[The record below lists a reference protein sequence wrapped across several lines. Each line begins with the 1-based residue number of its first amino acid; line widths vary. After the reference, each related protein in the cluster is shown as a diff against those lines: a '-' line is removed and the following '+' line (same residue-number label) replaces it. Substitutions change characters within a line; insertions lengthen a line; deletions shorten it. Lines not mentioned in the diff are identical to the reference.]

1 MARGSKDGPGA
12 AREPKAPP
20 KILLV
25 EDELA
30 AAEAI
35 GYLLRMN
42 GFQVVSAS
50 NGREALERLP
60 EVRPD
65 LVLTDIMMP
74 WMDGLELAR
83 HIREQPELRDLP
95 IVLMSAAH
103 SILPPETIVSASLP
117 KPIDFPKLLATLGR
131 LLGLKNR

>member
-1 MARGSKDGPGA
+1 MRSLK
-12 AREPKAPP
+12 KNP

-25 EDELA
+25 EDEVA

-35 GYLLRMN
+35 GYLLQMN
-42 GFQVVSAS
+42 GFQVVNAS
-50 NGREALERLP
+50 DGREALERLA

-83 HIREQPELRDLP
+83 HIRERPELQDLP

-103 SILPPETIVSASLP
+103 SILPPETAVSASLP
-117 KPIDFPKLLATLGR
+117 KPIDFPKLLATVGK
-131 LLGLKNR
+131 LLDLKSG

>member
-1 MARGSKDGPGA
+1 MRSMKA
-12 AREPKAPP
+12 AP

-35 GYLLRMN
+35 GYLLQMN

-50 NGREALERLP
+50 NGREALERLD
-60 EVRPD
+60 EVRPE

-83 HIREQPELRDLP
+83 HIRERPELRDLP

-103 SILPPETIVSASLP
+103 SILPAETLVSASLT
-117 KPIDFPKLLATLGR
+117 KPLDFSKLLATVEK
-131 LLGLKNR
+131 LLDPQTG